1 MMRGMLPKV
10 LIAVLFFTCVAVGA
24 TGGQTDQ
31 GFSTNLGLLS
41 RLAEEAV
48 SSLLDSLDVRPGEKI
63 TVVSAVFHE
72 GNDFI
77 AAAACEGSRPAG
89 SRGAYR
95 ERVRRSRPRR
105 PPPGLRRP
113 ARPRSIPRASPP
125 PPRRT
130 APAPLPTTLKTR
142 FASDS
147 TAVFPG
153 STQVSDSL
161 KAEAVAAK
169 DSSATESAPV
179 IEHGIATQAA
189 PAAAQVAPAVAQ
201 TAPTVKPYPEGTVLE
216 YRVLEFGVT
225 YPVLKRRFFL
235 FGDASVRRLGGVYLS
250 ASRIRGPEGT
260 ILKLVEAQSH
270 KEDYLSSRAR
280 LRAEGASYPFTKPV
294 VPPANVGKYF
304 EPVAVAGIVTSLVY
318 LFYQN
323 QH

>member
-1 MMRGMLPKV
+1 MMRGMLPRV
-10 LIAVLFFTCVAVGA
+10 LIAVSVFSCVTVGV
-24 TGGQTDQ
+24 TGGQSDQ
-31 GFSTNLGLLS
+31 GFSTNLALLS

-48 SSLLDSLDVRPGEKI
+48 SSVLDSLDIRPGEEI
-63 TVVSAVFHE
+63 TIVSAAFHE

-77 AAAACEGSRPAG
+77 AEQIARDLALRGVAVRIASESAQPSTPATTPQTSPAPVDSSSLAAASAADSAG
-89 SRGAYR
+89 AVADS
-95 ERVRRSRPRR
+95 
-105 PPPGLRRP
+105 
-113 ARPRSIPRASPP
+113 
-125 PPRRT
+125 
-130 APAPLPTTLKTR
+130 LKTR

-153 STQVSDSL
+153 SPQAGDSL
-161 KAEAVAAK
+161 KAESTAGE
-169 DSSATESAPV
+169 DSSAAKSAEAA
-179 IEHGIATQAA
+179 EHGLPTQAA
-189 PAAAQVAPAVAQ
+189 PVVER

-216 YRVLEFGVT
+216 YRILEFGVT
-225 YPVLKRRFFL
+225 YPVLKRRFLL

-270 KEDYLSSRAR
+270 SEDYLPSRAR